1 LTPPNF
7 RRTLA
12 PANIKLYFAVRHS
25 ERDLTELSIEEIFN
39 LTKIDRWFLVQIKE
53 IADFEEELAGAKN

>member
-12 PANIKLYFAVRHS
+12 PANIKLYFTVRHS
-25 ERDLTELSIEEIFN
+25 ERALTEFRTEEIFN
-39 LTKIDRWFLVQIKE
+39 LTKIERRFLVQIKE
-53 IADFEEELAGAKN
+53 VVDYEEELAGEKN